1 MFGMFQSVTT
11 KSKGLDL
18 SFCSATA
25 PSSASSTL
33 AKPSSFNRLRTMRRM
48 VEKSSTTRKRVLGSD
63 IGVLRVLCLFG
74 QEVRR
79 ARCSIGRMVSAST
92 SASNFA
98 T

>member
-1 MFGMFQSVTT
+1 
-11 KSKGLDL
+11 
-18 SFCSATA
+18 
-25 PSSASSTL
+25 
-33 AKPSSFNRLRTMRRM
+33 MRRM

-63 IGVLRVLCLFG
+63 MGGLRVLCLFG